1 LRYKMSI
8 SRGDVIVLVFLGLA
22 VLFGLL
28 MLAFVLILMR
38 REPGD
43 TRCPFCA
50 ERIKKTATLCKHCG
64 RELA

>member
-1 LRYKMSI
+1 MNI
-8 SRGDVIVLVFLGLA
+8 SRGDAIVLVFLGLA

-28 MLAFVLILMR
+28 MLGFVLLLMR
-38 REPGD
+38 SGPGD

-50 ERIKKTATLCKHCG
+50 ERIKKTATLCRHCG

>member
-1 LRYKMSI
+1 MNI
-8 SRGDVIVLVFLGLA
+8 SRGDAIVLVFLGLA

-43 TRCPFCA
+43 ARCPFCA
-50 ERIKKTATLCKHCG
+50 ERIKKTATLCRHCG

>member
-1 LRYKMSI
+1 MSV

-28 MLAFVLILMR
+28 TLGFVMVLIR
-38 REPGD
+38 RGPGE

-50 ERIKKTATLCKHCG
+50 ETIKKSASLCRHCG
-64 RELA
+64 REVT

>member
-1 LRYKMSI
+1 MSV

-28 MLAFVLILMR
+28 MLGFVMVLIR
-38 REPGD
+38 RGPGE

-50 ERIKKTATLCKHCG
+50 EKIKKSARLCRHCG
-64 RELA
+64 RELI